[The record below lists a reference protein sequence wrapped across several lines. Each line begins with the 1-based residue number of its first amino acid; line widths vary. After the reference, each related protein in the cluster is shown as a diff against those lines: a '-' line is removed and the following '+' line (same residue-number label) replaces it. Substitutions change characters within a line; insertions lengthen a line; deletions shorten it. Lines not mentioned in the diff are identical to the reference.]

1 MTKAGRDAHAAVEGT
16 ATAVIYVRVS
26 TKEQAERDGDPEGYS
41 IPAQRE
47 ACKRKAS
54 SLDAAVI
61 EEFVDR
67 GESARTAD
75 RPELQRLLDF
85 VIDND
90 VTYVIVHKIDRLA
103 RNRADDVAINLALQQ
118 AGVKLV
124 SVTENIDETPS
135 GILLHGIMSSIAE
148 FYSRNLANEV
158 IKGSVQKAKAGGT
171 PGRAPTGYLN
181 VRRIVNGQE
190 IRTVEVD
197 PDRGPLMAWA
207 FEAYATGQWTLR
219 SLLDE
224 LTARGLTSPPTPKQP
239 SKPLGIANL
248 QRLLRHPY
256 YMGIVRY
263 RGVLYPGR
271 HEPLATPEIWQK
283 VQEVLAANNIAGD
296 KQREHNH
303 YLKGSVYCGSCGSR
317 LIINHT
323 KNRHGT
329 VYRYF
334 VCSGRHEK
342 RTDCRQQAIQVG
354 QTEDAVADVYATVQ
368 LTAEQA
374 NEVREFVLDEMTTL
388 HAATKKE
395 RTRQERRLAK
405 LRGERKKLLDA
416 HYADAIPL
424 DLLKTEQTRI
434 GRDIANAETRLA
446 ALEGDFTA
454 AEANLTKA
462 LALVQDCHRAYL
474 DAPEKTRR
482 QFNQAFFERLLI
494 DDSYTV
500 TGQLAQPFETL
511 LGEELRQYVARRTEA
526 DLIDAVEEV
535 FRPDGDDQP
544 EPELALA
551 GATPA
556 TVRAAQGWREKTM
569 VGAEGLEPPT
579 PSL

>member
-1 MTKAGRDAHAAVEGT
+1 MTKAGRDRHTAVEGT
-16 ATAVIYVRVS
+16 ATAAIYVRVS
-26 TKEQAERDGDPEGYS
+26 TKEQAQRDGDPEGYS
-41 IPAQRE
+41 IPAKRE
-47 ACKRKAS
+47 ACKRKAA

-61 EEFVDR
+61 EEFIDR

-103 RNRADDVAINLALQQ
+103 RNRADDVAINLSLQQ

-181 VRRIVNGQE
+181 VRHIVNGQE

-224 LTARGLTSPPTPKQP
+224 LTTRGLTSPPTPKQP

-283 VQEVLAANNIAGD
+283 VQEVLAANNIVGD

-303 YLKGSVYCGSCGSR
+303 YLKGSIYCGSCGSR
-317 LIINHT
+317 LVVSHA

-329 VYRYF
+329 TYEYF
-334 VCSGRHEK
+334 ICLGRQQK
-342 RTDCRQQAIQVG
+342 RTDCRQQAIRID
-354 QTEDAVADVYATVQ
+354 QTEDAVADVYAAIQ
-368 LTAEQA
+368 LTDEQA
-374 NEVREFVLDEMTTL
+374 DQVRDVVIDEMTTL
-388 HAATKKE
+388 HATTKKE

-434 GRDIANAETRLA
+434 GRDIANAEARLA
-446 ALEGDFTA
+446 ALEGDFDSA
-454 AEANLTKA
+454 KNNLTKA
-462 LALVQDCHRAYL
+462 LALVRDCHAAYL
-474 DAPEKTRR
+474 SAPGKLRR

-494 DDSYTV
+494 DDTYTV
-500 TGQLAQPFETL
+500 TGHLAQPFETL
-511 LGEELRQYVARRTEA
+511 LGEELRQHVARRNEA
-526 DLIDAVEEV
+526 DLFDAIEDV
-535 FRPDGDDQP
+535 FRSDDGGDP
-544 EPELALA
+544 PTEPELALA
-551 GATPA
+551 GAA
-556 TVRAAQGWREKTM
+556 VHKVEGLKEKTM

-579 PSL
+579 SSL